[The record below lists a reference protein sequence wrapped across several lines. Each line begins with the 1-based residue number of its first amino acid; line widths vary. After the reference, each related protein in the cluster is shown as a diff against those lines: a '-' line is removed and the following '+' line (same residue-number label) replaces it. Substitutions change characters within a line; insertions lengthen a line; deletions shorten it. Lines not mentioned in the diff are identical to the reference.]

1 MPVINSLS
9 DLKSISKTLKAE
21 AKKREEEEKLAKEK
35 ELKALREAN
44 YFSHMMEEAGVVKM
58 AQKNLADTKRPKPKP
73 VVKSVEVEEPTSR
86 KQLSDQA
93 DPNNFLSDEN
103 RLLHWRKSESPEIA
117 KKLYR
122 GFWAVQAWLD
132 LHGYSTEEARVH
144 VVDFLTESTRRGYRC
159 VRIIHGVGYN
169 SAAGKGKL
177 REVVPRW
184 LKQQSNVMAFVQSPV
199 DKGDQGALL
208 VLLEGKN
215 KA

>member
-117 KKLYR
+117 KKLYADFGQYKLGLISMVIR
-122 GFWAVQAWLD
+122 QKKLACMS
-132 LHGYSTEEARVH
+132 ST
-144 VVDFLTESTRRGYRC
+144 F
-159 VRIIHGVGYN
+159 
-169 SAAGKGKL
+169 
-177 REVVPRW
+177 
-184 LKQQSNVMAFVQSPV
+184 
-199 DKGDQGALL
+199 
-208 VLLEGKN
+208 
-215 KA
+215 